1 MKLFGFYWL
10 NRLQDINEKNY
21 VALED
26 TGQSIKFLPQAN
38 SRVLNNVDPIVRPS
52 AVAMTQP
59 VAYLTVVSGALAM
72 TTIDLPFI
80 GFTGTIAFRPTGA
93 FTGATGGTTTSTTG
107 AIGLAFTAVV
117 GKILFLTYD
126 GALWYPSY

>member
-93 FTGATGGTTTSTTG
+93 FTGATGGVTTSTTG